1 MFVEQLNLIERLKLN
16 ALGPAPCRASP
27 FRHHCREGRL
37 VQPGHADGIERGVGA
52 LAGNGWRDEE
62 TWRCEAAVGT
72 ATIQIT
78 ANFEAPTSTSLS
90 GLTCS
95 TPASVYSI

>member
-1 MFVEQLNLIERLKLN
+1 M
-16 ALGPAPCRASP
+16 
-27 FRHHCREGRL
+27 
-37 VQPGHADGIERGVGA
+37 
-52 LAGNGWRDEE
+52 AGNGWRDEE
-62 TWRCEAAVGT
+62 TWQCEAAVGT